1 MKKILFG
8 LLAIVALS
16 LSSCGGSCENTADAN
31 DTIDT
36 TTVVADSIVVDSV
49 AVLDT
54 VAK

>member
-36 TTVVADSIVVDSV
+36 TVVADSIVVDSV